1 MRLPDLLA
9 DYSLAESCPADT
21 LALYQHRLR
30 KIITIAKVSH
40 FPPGARCAHPL
51 SAFYLLDTLERPDPM
66 SLRRGFTLI
75 ELLVVITIIAILI
88 GLLIPAVQQAREAA
102 RRMQCTN
109 NLKQIGLAMHNYE
122 SAHRVFPPSSTS
134 GMGMGV
140 WGYPG
145 TGLSDPAIHLHS
157 FASLILPY
165 IEGAN
170 LYDSIDYNVSALAPA
185 NQQAASVIP
194 SFYRCPSF
202 SGPDFSDDPLY
213 VTIVGFD
220 RFAIR
225 NYVAMGARTIVGLS
239 GAIPADGVMYPGS
252 RTGFRDI
259 IDGTS
264 STILIAET
272 RETKASVWIDG
283 TSASVAAR
291 SFAML
296 PPTFAADGVSINA
309 EPYFPA
315 GIFPNSIG
323 QNWGPSSFHT
333 GGAHHLMCDG
343 SVHFLS
349 ENMDVRVYD
358 SLTTRN
364 GREVVSE
371 F

>member
-1 MRLPDLLA
+1 ML
-9 DYSLAESCPADT
+9 
-21 LALYQHRLR
+21 
-30 KIITIAKVSH
+30 
-40 FPPGARCAHPL
+40 
-51 SAFYLLDTLERPDPM
+51 
-66 SLRRGFTLI
+66 LRRGFTLI
-75 ELLVVITIIAILI
+75 ELLVVIAIIAILI
-88 GLLIPAVQQAREAA
+88 ALLLPAVQQAREAA
-102 RRMQCTN
+102 RRTQCKN
-109 NLKQIGLAMHNYE
+109 NLKQIGLAVHNYE
-122 SAHRVFPPSSTS
+122 STHRVFPPSSTS
-134 GMGMGV
+134 GLGMGV

-145 TGLSDPAIHLHS
+145 TGLNDPAIHLHS

-165 IEGAN
+165 VDGAN
-170 LYDSIDYNVSALAPA
+170 LYNSIDYNVSALAPT
-185 NQQAASVIP
+185 NQQAASEVL

-202 SGPDFSDDPLY
+202 TGPDFSDDPLY
-213 VTIVGFD
+213 VTTVGFD

-259 IDGTS
+259 TDGTS
-264 STILIAET
+264 STIMIAET

-283 TSASVAAR
+283 TTASVAAR
-291 SFAML
+291 SFALL
-296 PPTFAADGVSINA
+296 PPTYAADAVSINV

-333 GGAHHLMCDG
+333 GGAHHLLCDG
-343 SVHFLS
+343 SVQFLS
-349 ENMDVRVYD
+349 ENMDVGVYD

-364 GREVVSE
+364 GGEVVGE